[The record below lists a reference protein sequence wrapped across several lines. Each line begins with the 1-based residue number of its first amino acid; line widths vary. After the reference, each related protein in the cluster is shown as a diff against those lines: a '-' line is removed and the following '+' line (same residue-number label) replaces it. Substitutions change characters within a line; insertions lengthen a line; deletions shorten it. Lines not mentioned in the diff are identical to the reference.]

1 MLLVEFIVLGK
12 PVPANEP
19 DRLLLDAWKRQVRD
33 VARNSLQLRALP
45 TVELSLRLTHYFDLP
60 LGEEDLL
67 PDAQA
72 IAKPIV
78 EALQGILFSKTEQIV
93 EIICLQRNL
102 NSSFRI
108 RSLSSPLAMGLHLG
122 GEFVH
127 AIFALHIRDPYL
139 QQYPVQFENDNFSSG
154 GALWLGLDKV

>member
-12 PVPANEP
+12 PVPATGP
-19 DRLLLDAWKRQVRD
+19 DRLLLDAWKQRVEE
-33 VARNSLQLRALP
+33 VARSSFQLRALP
-45 TVELSLRLTHYFDLP
+45 TVELSMQLTHYFDLP
-60 LGEEDLL
+60 LGEADLL
-67 PDAQA
+67 PDAES

-78 EALQGILFSKTEQIV
+78 EALQGILFSKTEQLV

-108 RSLSSPLAMGLHLG
+108 RSLSSPLAIGLHLG

-127 AIFALHIRDPYL
+127 AIFALHVRDPYL
-139 QQYPVQFENDNFSSG
+139 QQYPVQLENGNFSSG
-154 GALWLGLDKV
+154 GAL